1 MLSVVINLSREEE
14 EIFSIAFPESTQCI
28 MHEITDFA
36 LRFFK
41 VRAAFQPQIYYQQ
54 NSCREHQSCFVSQ
67 KQIQDS

>member
-1 MLSVVINLSREEE
+1 
-14 EIFSIAFPESTQCI
+14 